1 MGLCLSHKHGRIG
14 MCPQGSQSALGVNNT
29 HIYGRVYISLELY
42 DMDVISL
49 LD

>member
-1 MGLCLSHKHGRIG
+1 MGLCPSHKHGRIG
-14 MCPQGSQSALGVNNT
+14 ICPQCSHSALRVNYI
-29 HIYGRVYISLELY
+29 HIYGRLYISLELY